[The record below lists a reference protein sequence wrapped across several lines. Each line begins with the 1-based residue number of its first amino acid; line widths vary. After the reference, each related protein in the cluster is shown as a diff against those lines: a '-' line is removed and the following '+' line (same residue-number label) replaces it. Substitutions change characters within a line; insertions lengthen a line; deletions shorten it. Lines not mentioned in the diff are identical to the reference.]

1 MTSIIGVGT
10 YGMVIKP
17 SINCINGANQSNDTI
32 GKISTIDILQQEYDF
47 IINFPKLKNSPIL
60 DLNVSLCNL
69 KKEAI
74 DIIPKNRIF
83 ETTEKDLYQ
92 LSMPYLG
99 DDLLKYLLTF
109 KNPFNNKLSV
119 LGDLST
125 SNNLMNVKCLKN
137 LINALYILYEG
148 IVEMNDRQV
157 YHQDIKPNNI
167 IYNVGANKMSLID
180 FNLSVNIKVP
190 LYFSNHQSQ
199 YSLNI
204 DDKIQFLD
212 VLKKVLYLSL
222 NNDYIY
228 TNCKNTICEI
238 DKLISEINHIQ
249 TGIKTYNSSNSSNIR
264 NDTLK
269 INELINEI
277 FKMLNTQLLKLDE
290 NAITIEN
297 TTLIMEFPFCKF
309 KIPKIQ
315 QQQRASNWNKSQI
328 NIKQNINDM
337 ENEDININANI
348 GGKLKTLKL
357 KKNKIKLKIVKSK
370 KNQKPQIK
378 TKKHKLKTKKHKLN
392 KLKK

>member
-17 SINCINGANQSNDTI
+17 SINCINGANQSDDSI

-74 DIIPKNRIF
+74 DVIPKNRIF
-83 ETTEKDLYQ
+83 ETTDKDLYQ
-92 LSMPYLG
+92 LTMPYLG
-99 DDLLKYLLTF
+99 EDLLKYLLTF

-125 SNNLMNVKCLKN
+125 SNNLMDVKCLKT
-137 LINALYILYEG
+137 LIDALHILYKG
-148 IVEMNDRQV
+148 IVEMNKHQI

-167 IYNVGANKMSLID
+167 IYDVSANKMSLID
-180 FNLSVNIKVP
+180 FNLSINIKVP

-204 DDKIQFLD
+204 DDKIQFLC
-212 VLKKVLYLSL
+212 VLKKILYLSL
-222 NNDYIY
+222 NNNYIY
-228 TNCKNTICEI
+228 SNCKNTICEI

-249 TGIKTYNSSNSSNIR
+249 TGIKTYTSLNLSNIH
-264 NDTLK
+264 NDTLR
-269 INELINEI
+269 INELIDEI
-277 FKMLNTQLLKLDE
+277 FKMLNDQLLKLDE
-290 NAITIEN
+290 TEPTVEK

-309 KIPKIQ
+309 KEPITQ
-315 QQQRASNWNKSQI
+315 QRQRASNWNKSQI
-328 NIKQNINDM
+328 NIRQNISDM
-337 ENEDININANI
+337 EKEDINIINNG
-348 GGKLKTLKL
+348 GGKLKKT
-357 KKNKIKLKIVKSK
+357 KSK
-370 KNQKPQIK
+370 KNIKKQIKPKQK
-378 TKKHKLKTKKHKLN
+378 TKKYK
-392 KLKK
+392 